1 MWMFL
6 RRVFS
11 LNDPGWG
18 RSGSQGSGQQP
29 SSPGDDSARG
39 DAGRPEQ
46 GRPEQSRPEL
56 GRPDQGRPEQG
67 AGNQRPR
74 RPDAPPDLD
83 ELWRDFNRRLNQ
95 VFRGGRGGGNRGGGG
110 GAPSFPTPSL
120 GRGGIVAVF
129 LTLLALWLGSGIYI
143 LPEGQVAAILQFGEF
158 LRLNESPGLSW
169 RLPYPIQQA
178 ELVNTQQLRQAEVGY
193 RGNVKNKVLR
203 EALMLSQ
210 DQSIVDLQIA
220 VQYRISDARAY
231 LFNNHPGSG
240 PDNLIRQAAET
251 ATREVVGT
259 KTIDQV
265 LYEEKEAVA
274 KAARQQTQ
282 NILNRYKVGI
292 TVVDVTMQQAQPP
305 EQVQAAFEDANKA
318 AQDRERLINEGMAYA
333 NDVIPKARGAA
344 GRLMQEAEGYRQ
356 ATIATAEG
364 DASRFKQV
372 LGEYAKAPQVTRDRM
387 YLEVMQQ
394 IFSSNTKVLID
405 SKAAGNLLYLP
416 LDKLMQQ
423 VASDSAGASR
433 SSANGE
439 LAPPA
444 SSSAV
449 PPRTAEDARARSAG
463 NRGRERE
470 GAR

>member
-1 MWMFL
+1 
-6 RRVFS
+6 
-11 LNDPGWG
+11 
-18 RSGSQGSGQQP
+18 
-29 SSPGDDSARG
+29 
-39 DAGRPEQ
+39 
-46 GRPEQSRPEL
+46 
-56 GRPDQGRPEQG
+56 
-67 AGNQRPR
+67 
-74 RPDAPPDLD
+74 
-83 ELWRDFNRRLNQ
+83 
-95 VFRGGRGGGNRGGGG
+95 
-110 GAPSFPTPSL
+110 
-120 GRGGIVAVF
+120 VAVL
-129 LTLLALWLGSGIYI
+129 LTLLTLWFGSGIYI

-158 LRLNESPGLSW
+158 RRLNESPGLSW
-169 RLPYPIQQA
+169 RMPYPIQQA

-220 VQYRISDARAY
+220 VQYRISDAQAY

-251 ATREVVGT
+251 ATREVVGA

-282 NILNRYKVGI
+282 NILNRYRVGI

-372 LGEYAKAPQVTRDRM
+372 LTEYAKAPQVTRDRM

-394 IFSSNTKVLID
+394 IFSNNTKVLID

-423 VASDSAGASR
+423 VSSDAAAGAR
-433 SSANGE
+433 SGANGE
-439 LAPPA
+439 LTPPSPA
-444 SSSAV
+444 SAI
-449 PPRTAEDARARSAG
+449 PRTTDDARARSAG
-463 NRGRERE
+463 SRGRERE
-470 GAR
+470 GGR

>member
-1 MWMFL
+1 
-6 RRVFS
+6 
-11 LNDPGWG
+11 
-18 RSGSQGSGQQP
+18 
-29 SSPGDDSARG
+29 
-39 DAGRPEQ
+39 
-46 GRPEQSRPEL
+46 
-56 GRPDQGRPEQG
+56 
-67 AGNQRPR
+67 
-74 RPDAPPDLD
+74 
-83 ELWRDFNRRLNQ
+83 
-95 VFRGGRGGGNRGGGG
+95 
-110 GAPSFPTPSL
+110 
-120 GRGGIVAVF
+120 
-129 LTLLALWLGSGIYI
+129 
-143 LPEGQVAAILQFGEF
+143 
-158 LRLNESPGLSW
+158 
-169 RLPYPIQQA
+169 
-178 ELVNTQQLRQAEVGY
+178 
-193 RGNVKNKVLR
+193 
-203 EALMLSQ
+203 MLSQ

-220 VQYRISDARAY
+220 VQYRISDAQAY

-282 NILNRYKVGI
+282 NILNRYRVGI

-372 LGEYAKAPQVTRDRM
+372 LTEYAKAPQVTRERM

-394 IFSSNTKVLID
+394 IFTNNTKVLID

-423 VASDSAGASR
+423 VSSDSTAGGR
-433 SSANGE
+433 SGANGE
-439 LAPPA
+439 LAPPSPA
-444 SSSAV
+444 AAI
-449 PPRTAEDARARSAG
+449 PRTADDARARSAG

-470 GAR
+470 SGR